1 MEICSGF
8 RGASK
13 VEVAADL
20 TPLPLQVQ
28 YKSDWLLD
36 EPSNEFMI
44 VLGVLR
50 NLQGQRHQIEEQG

>member
-1 MEICSGF
+1 
-8 RGASK
+8 
-13 VEVAADL
+13 VAADL

-50 NLQGQRHQIEEQG
+50 NLQGQRHQIEQQG

>member
-13 VEVAADL
+13 VEVAADS
-20 TPLPLQVQ
+20 TPLLLQVQ

-36 EPSNEFMI
+36 EPSNEFMM
-44 VLGVLR
+44 VSGVLR
-50 NLQGQRHQIEEQG
+50 NFYRQRHQIEQQG